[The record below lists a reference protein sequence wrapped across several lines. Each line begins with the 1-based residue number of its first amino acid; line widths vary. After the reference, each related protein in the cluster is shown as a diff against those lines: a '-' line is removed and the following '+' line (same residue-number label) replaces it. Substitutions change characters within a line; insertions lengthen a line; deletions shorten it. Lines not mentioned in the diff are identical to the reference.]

1 MSRLILSK
9 ILSIPLQPAFFLLQ
23 LLLLQRQLNL
33 FLILQLPLLLDYLHL
48 ASPHLLLPLL
58 EPAFHELTQVNRALL
73 DLLERLPELL
83 LLSQLLF
90 EVLRLT
96 VELSL
101 LLLQLVLVLALLGLQ
116 FGRVVHLHLET
127 LTCDSLL
134 MGLQGLFFLGE

>member
-1 MSRLILSK
+1 MRRLILAK

-23 LLLLQRQLNL
+23 LLLFQRQLNL

-58 EPAFHELTQVNRALL
+58 EPALHELTQVDRALL
-73 DLLERLPELL
+73 DLLERLPQLL
-83 LLSQLLF
+83 LLSQLLL

-96 VELSL
+96 VELPL

-116 FGRVVHLHLET
+116 FSRVVHFHFQT
-127 LTCDSLL
+127 LTGDGLL
-134 MGLQGLFFLGE
+134 VGLKGFFFFGK

>member
-1 MSRLILSK
+1 MRRLILSK

-58 EPAFHELTQVNRALL
+58 EPAFHELAQVDRALL
-73 DLLERLPELL
+73 DLLEGLSELL
-83 LLSQLLF
+83 LLSQLLL

-101 LLLQLVLVLALLGLQ
+101 LLLQLVLVLALLRLQ
-116 FGRVVHLHLET
+116 LGRVVYLHFQT
-127 LTCDSLL
+127 LTGDGLL
-134 MGLQGLFFLGE
+134 VGFQGFFFFGK